1 MGSVRDDGG
10 SAGPG
15 RRRRVVFAFA
25 AVLSVV
31 ALGGGVAVAL
41 VAAQPILAIFGVIL
55 AVAPWGAVIDQL
67 DRGGP
72 R

>member
-1 MGSVRDDGG
+1 MGSVSDDGG
-10 SAGPG
+10 SVGPG
-15 RRRRVVFAFA
+15 RRRVVFAFA

-31 ALGGGVAVAL
+31 ALAGGVALAL

-55 AVAPWGAVIDQL
+55 AIAPWGAVIDQL